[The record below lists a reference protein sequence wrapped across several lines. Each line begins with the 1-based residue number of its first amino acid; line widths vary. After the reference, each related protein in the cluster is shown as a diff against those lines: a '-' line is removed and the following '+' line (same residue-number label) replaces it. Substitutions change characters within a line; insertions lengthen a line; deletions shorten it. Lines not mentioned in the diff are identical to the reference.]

1 MLAGLVYGR
10 INASETHNGTAA
22 RESAHI
28 ADLSHKLSGCGFTNT
43 VS

>member
-22 RESAHI
+22 GKTAHI
-28 ADLSHKLSGCGFTNT
+28 PNFSHKLSGCGFTNT